1 MRKVAIAATLA
12 VLASLLSVLA
22 VTPALATHVEPVE
35 FPDNPTC
42 AALPGDD
49 DIIELRVQPVADG
62 TYTDG
67 TLTVTIDV
75 RDTADGPVFDFSS
88 NIGVDSVFVKGGNNG
103 NLYTYDPPAE
113 ATADTGLH
121 APVNPNNDLFFGL
134 SHISFCYDL
143 EANIKVNKTI
153 PNVVTGTE
161 SITVTFVAVLGGGDP
176 ATDPEGT
183 CSITFTAGQTSGS
196 CTITGLEP
204 NTTYDIY
211 ETVTGGFDPQ
221 PSQTVTTGA
230 GGSIKEVSFTN
241 TFDNATATALK
252 VTIPDA
258 DDAEGWTFNLFLDNA
273 PAGAGAEDTLVASD
287 VTDASGLA
295 ELGELVAEGNYYIT
309 ELNQAGWTSDG
320 GVNCT
325 FTVDYPADAGT
336 VFDDCVFTNTRLA
349 YAEVVKITDPVG
361 QEGGFEFTLFA
372 DDDAT
377 AGPSAGDTEVA
388 VVTTTDGTAVNFG
401 VDLDEGAYYIL
412 ETDGPAGFESNGGD
426 AGCVFTVD
434 FPADA
439 GLMFTCTWTNTQQG
453 TITIAKT
460 VSGAASTDTFTFELR
475 EGADDNDPLDPTDDS
490 AGTLLDTETITA
502 DGLAVQLDGFLSPG
516 TYQVC
521 ELLPGPG
528 WMSTLGGAGQF
539 ILVINDSNER
549 VCTDVVVGAGQDV
562 AVTADNTPP
571 PGGAQLTIG
580 FWKTHSC
587 QAPGNQENVLGEVLA
602 TFSGGGFLTG
612 DVFVDACNEAVSLLD
627 KRAIN
632 TGKKMA
638 SDPAYNLAAQY
649 VAAKL
654 NVQGGAGTCPDA
666 TLAIAQAQA
675 LLDAI
680 NFNGTGSYKNIT
692 PTQQTA
698 ANELANTLDQY
709 NNGFL
714 C

>member
-1 MRKVAIAATLA
+1 M
-12 VLASLLSVLA
+12 LASLMLPVMVAS
-22 VTPALATHVEPVE
+22 PATATHVEPVE

-42 AALPGDD
+42 STLAPGT
-49 DIIELRVQPVADG
+49 IELKVEPVADG
-62 TYTDG
+62 TYSDG

-75 RDTADGPVFDFSS
+75 RDTADGQVFDFTS
-88 NIGVDSVFVKGGNNG
+88 NLGLDAVFAKGSNTG
-103 NLYTYDPPAE
+103 NLYSYDPE
-113 ATADTGLH
+113 ETEDTGLH
-121 APVNPNNDLFFGL
+121 APVNASGDFAGL

-143 EANIKVNKTI
+143 EADIKVNKTI

-161 SITVTFVAVLGGGDP
+161 TITVTFVAVLVGGDP
-176 ATDPEGT
+176 TDPADIEGT

-196 CTITGLEP
+196 CTITGLDP
-204 NTTYDIY
+204 NTMYDIY

-252 VTIPDA
+252 VTVPNA
-258 DDAEGWTFNLFLDNA
+258 TDAEGWTFKLFLDNA
-273 PAGAGAEDTLVASD
+273 PAGAGAEDTLVATD
-287 VTDASGLA
+287 LTDATGLA
-295 ELGELVAEGNYYIT
+295 EFGELVAEGNYYIT
-309 ELNQAGWTSDG
+309 EVNQAGWTSDG

-325 FTVDYPADAGT
+325 FTVDYPVDAGK
-336 VFDDCVFTNTRLA
+336 VFDDCVITNTRLA
-349 YAEVVKITDPVG
+349 NAEVVKVTIPAG
-361 QEGGFEFTLFA
+361 SEPGFEFTLFA
-372 DDDAT
+372 DDDET
-377 AGPSAGDTEVA
+377 AGPSAGDS
-388 VVTTTDGTAVNFG
+388 VVGGPIVSVDDQPLNFG
-401 VDLDEGAYYIL
+401 VDLDEGDYYIL

-439 GLMFTCTWTNTQQG
+439 GLTFTCTWTNTQQG

-460 VSGAASTDTFTFELR
+460 VSGAASTETFTFELR

-490 AGTLLDTETITA
+490 AGTLLGTETITA
-502 DGLAVQLDGFLSPG
+502 DGVAVQLDGFLTPG

-612 DVFVDACNEAVSLLD
+612 DLFVDTCDEAVSLLD
-627 KRAIN
+627 KRAID

-680 NFNGTGSYKNIT
+680 NFTGTGSYKNMT
-692 PTQQTA
+692 PTQKTTA
-698 ANELANTLDQY
+698 NDLANTLDQY
-709 NNGFL
+709 NNGLL